1 MLCPTFVIAGST
13 SATDLKDREIG
24 RRIALRLERGNS
36 QTELGNLIG
45 VTFQQIQ
52 KYERGVNR
60 IAAGRLHRL
69 AETLKAPIT
78 FFYAESSITDDD
90 AAIDSIEAVLQFLDS
105 DAAVRLGRAF
115 SRIKDVKLREV
126 LLKLAEK
133 LAGSACR

>member
-1 MLCPTFVIAGST
+1 LPFVW
-13 SATDLKDREIG
+13 
-24 RRIALRLERGNS
+24 NVS
-36 QTELGNLIG
+36 QTGLGNLIG

-78 FFYAESSITDDD
+78 FFYAESTITDDD
-90 AAIDSIEAVLQFLDS
+90 AAIDSIE
-105 DAAVRLGRAF
+105 VRLGHAF

-126 LLKLAEK
+126 LLKLAESQ
-133 LAGSACR
+133 LSM

>member
-1 MLCPTFVIAGST
+1 MPIRNDGGYKVIPA
-13 SATDLKDREIG
+13 DPEK
-24 RRIALRLERGNS
+24 
-36 QTELGNLIG
+36 
-45 VTFQQIQ
+45 
-52 KYERGVNR
+52 NR

-78 FFYAESSITDDD
+78 FFYAESTITDDD
-90 AAIDSIEAVLQFLDS
+90 AAIDSIE
-105 DAAVRLGRAF
+105 VRLGHAF